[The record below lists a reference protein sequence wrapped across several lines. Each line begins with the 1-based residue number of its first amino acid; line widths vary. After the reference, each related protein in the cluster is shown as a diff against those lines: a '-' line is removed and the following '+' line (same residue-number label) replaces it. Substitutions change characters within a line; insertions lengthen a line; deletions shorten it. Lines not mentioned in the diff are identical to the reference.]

1 MRAVGIPSELIVNV
15 CRPAGVV
22 DDWDMADRDV
32 PAARTVAQREGGEEE
47 GGREREERDRRGKR
61 RVEE

>member
-22 DDWDMADRDV
+22 DDWEMADRDV
-32 PAARTVAQREGGEEE
+32 PAARTVAQREGER
-47 GGREREERDRRGKR
+47 REGKR
-61 RVEE
+61 EGEGERQERKKEG